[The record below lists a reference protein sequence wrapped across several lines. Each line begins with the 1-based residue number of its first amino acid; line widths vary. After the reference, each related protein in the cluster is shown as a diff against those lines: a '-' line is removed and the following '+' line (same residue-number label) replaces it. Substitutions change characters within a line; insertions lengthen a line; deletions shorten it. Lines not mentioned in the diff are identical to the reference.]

1 MPLQPV
7 LDALAASGG
16 QPKRNRSGWVA
27 RCPAHEDK
35 KASLSIRVGD
45 DGRSLLHC
53 FAGCSTEAV
62 LSALGLSM
70 SDLFPTKPA
79 NGKHRRP
86 TVGASTKPNGKKGE
100 RRSVTPPVTA
110 QHRNARGCT
119 LADYAAAKG
128 LRPEF
133 LSSLGVSE
141 ISYFGAP
148 AVRISYRDEGGAE
161 VAVRFR
167 VALEG
172 EERFRWRRGDKPCP
186 YGLPRL
192 AEARANGR
200 VIIVEGESDAQTLW
214 CHGEPAVGIPGAA
227 SWRPD
232 WDRYIDGI
240 PEVYIT
246 VEADRG
252 GEAVLGWLERSPIRA
267 RAKLVR
273 LDSFKDPSALHVHD
287 PKTFLQSW
295 RKALDSSV
303 PWADLALEKQRQRES
318 TAWSACRDLASQPDI
333 LGHFASELGRRGV
346 AGEGNNAK
354 VLYLALTSRLLDR
367 PVSIGIKGPS
377 SVGKSHLVDAVLRFF
392 PEGAAHALSAMSER
406 ALAYSEE
413 PLAHRFLVVYEWAGL
428 SNEVASYLVRS
439 LLSEGRVRYETV
451 EKTKD
456 GLRPRLIE
464 REGPTGLL
472 VTTTATH
479 LHAENETRMLSL
491 TVRDDPAQ
499 TSAVLSMQASEA
511 EGDRQPLDV
520 SLWHSL
526 QNWLCTQAAT
536 VVVPFA
542 SALAKKMPPVA
553 VRLRRDF
560 PAILALIKAHALIH
574 QVNRSRDAQ
583 GRVAADLRDYAVV
596 RGLVAEVLGI
606 VVEATVPNTV
616 RETVRAV
623 ASVQGES
630 SITDLARRLELDK
643 SATSR
648 RVRQAIERGFLR
660 NLEEKSGRPARLV
673 LAEAMPEDRDLLPL
687 PEALQCCSVDG
698 GDEQPL
704 PTPLALPA
712 EDPKVGTAENLRPGP
727 RLCPV
732 CGESKHWQSVFHR
745 VLCAC
750 CHPPAAPELVAA
762 WLEGAP

>member
-1 MPLQPV
+1 M
-7 LDALAASGG
+7 A
-16 QPKRNRSGWVA
+16 
-27 RCPAHEDK
+27 
-35 KASLSIRVGD
+35 
-45 DGRSLLHC
+45 
-53 FAGCSTEAV
+53 T
-62 LSALGLSM
+62 
-70 SDLFPTKPA
+70 
-79 NGKHRRP
+79 
-86 TVGASTKPNGKKGE
+86 
-100 RRSVTPPVTA
+100 
-110 QHRNARGCT
+110 
-119 LADYAAAKG
+119 
-128 LRPEF
+128 
-133 LSSLGVSE
+133 
-141 ISYFGAP
+141 
-148 AVRISYRDEGGAE
+148 
-161 VAVRFR
+161 
-167 VALEG
+167 
-172 EERFRWRRGDKPCP
+172 
-186 YGLPRL
+186 
-192 AEARANGR
+192 
-200 VIIVEGESDAQTLW
+200 
-214 CHGEPAVGIPGAA
+214 
-227 SWRPD
+227 
-232 WDRYIDGI
+232 
-240 PEVYIT
+240 
-246 VEADRG
+246 
-252 GEAVLGWLERSPIRA
+252 
-267 RAKLVR
+267 
-273 LDSFKDPSALHVHD
+273 
-287 PKTFLQSW
+287 
-295 RKALDSSV
+295 
-303 PWADLALEKQRQRES
+303 
-318 TAWSACRDLASQPDI
+318 
-333 LGHFASELGRRGV
+333 
-346 AGEGNNAK
+346 
-354 VLYLALTSRLLDR
+354 
-367 PVSIGIKGPS
+367 
-377 SVGKSHLVDAVLRFF
+377 
-392 PEGAAHALSAMSER
+392 
-406 ALAYSEE
+406 
-413 PLAHRFLVVYEWAGL
+413 
-428 SNEVASYLVRS
+428 YLVRS
-439 LLSEGRVRYETV
+439 LLSEGCIRYETV